1 MKYAIDIPNFGHW
14 SDPRH
19 VAELAT
25 QIEEAGWDGLS
36 IWDHILVWDGNEVAD
51 PWILLAA
58 AASATERITLMNLV
72 APLPRR
78 HPWKVARETVSI
90 DLLSGG
96 RFVLG
101 VGIGWPTD
109 PEFTTFHQEQDMKVR
124 GDMLDEGLDILN
136 GLWSGRPFSYAGE
149 HYTLEEVTF
158 LPKPL
163 QEPRIPIWVGGMWPN
178 RRPFRRAAQWDGVA
192 AIGHDGENFTDIG
205 PKEIGDIVEFIG
217 EHRTSDGP
225 YDVTIA
231 DLWLDDRAKAKD
243 DLAALEAAG
252 TTWVRESWYPDAGF
266 EYRDWFREVQ
276 AGPPR

>member
-1 MKYAIDIPNFGHW
+1 M
-14 SDPRH
+14 
-19 VAELAT
+19 
-25 QIEEAGWDGLS
+25 
-36 IWDHILVWDGNEVAD
+36 
-51 PWILLAA
+51 
-58 AASATERITLMNLV
+58 
-72 APLPRR
+72 
-78 HPWKVARETVSI
+78 SI
-90 DLLSGG
+90 DLLSSG
-96 RFVLG
+96 RFILG

-109 PEFTTFHQEQDMKVR
+109 PEFTRFHQEEDMKVR

-205 PKEIGDIVEFIG
+205 PKEIGDIVDFIG

-252 TTWVRESWYPDAGF
+252 TTWVRESWNPDAGV